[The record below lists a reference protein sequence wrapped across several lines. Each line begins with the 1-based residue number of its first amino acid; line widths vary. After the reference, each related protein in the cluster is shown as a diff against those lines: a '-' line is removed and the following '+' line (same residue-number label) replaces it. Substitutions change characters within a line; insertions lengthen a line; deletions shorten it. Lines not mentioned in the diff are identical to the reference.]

1 MILKESEAKKIFQKY
16 GIAIP
21 DGILVSDV
29 NEIAQYLECLKSDDL
44 IVKAQVLSGSRGK
57 RGLILSAAKENVA
70 EKAKELLGKEVD
82 GEKIEQVLIEE
93 KIPAEKELFLSLTID
108 KAEKS
113 VILLFSEQGG
123 VDIEELTEKIIK
135 VPIEKYKEEI
145 KDEKLI
151 PLIEAMHKLMKELD
165 AELVEINPLVLVEG
179 KLIAADAKIRIDDNS
194 LFRHPEFEEKKSGLE
209 TKAKEAGL
217 NYVELEG
224 NIAVIGNG
232 AGLVMATL
240 DILANFGGK
249 PANFLDVGGGASVE
263 KMEKALE
270 IALLKPD
277 VKGIFINIFGG
288 ITRCDEIAEGIVN
301 YTKKNK
307 ISIPIVVRMIGTNE
321 AKGKDILSK
330 AKIHCLA
337 SMEECAKKIGELVK

>member
-1 MILKESEAKKIFQKY
+1 
-16 GIAIP
+16 
-21 DGILVSDV
+21 
-29 NEIAQYLECLKSDDL
+29 
-44 IVKAQVLSGSRGK
+44 
-57 RGLILSAAKENVA
+57 
-70 EKAKELLGKEVD
+70 
-82 GEKIEQVLIEE
+82 
-93 KIPAEKELFLSLTID
+93 
-108 KAEKS
+108 
-113 VILLFSEQGG
+113 
-123 VDIEELTEKIIK
+123 
-135 VPIEKYKEEI
+135 
-145 KDEKLI
+145 
-151 PLIEAMHKLMKELD
+151 
-165 AELVEINPLVLVEG
+165 
-179 KLIAADAKIRIDDNS
+179 
-194 LFRHPEFEEKKSGLE
+194 
-209 TKAKEAGL
+209 
-217 NYVELEG
+217 
-224 NIAVIGNG
+224 
-232 AGLVMATL
+232 MATL